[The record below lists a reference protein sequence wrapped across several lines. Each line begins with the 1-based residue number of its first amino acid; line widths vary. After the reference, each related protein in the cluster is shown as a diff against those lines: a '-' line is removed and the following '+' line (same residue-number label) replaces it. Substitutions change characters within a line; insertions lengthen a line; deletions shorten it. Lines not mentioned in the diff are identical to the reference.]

1 MRGIAYARCSTDDA
15 KQDVNFQLTALRR
28 YCAAYGWQHDEEF
41 EYASGFKGDQPRL
54 AAVIEKIR
62 LKQYDFIAVYSMD
75 RFSRESPHK
84 TNEILSRIVHQYK
97 CRFISLIDGI
107 DSEDAVKWDVVRH
120 LFVYFANMYSRNLS
134 EKVKAG
140 IENKKE
146 KGEYS
151 GGRPRKD
158 IDPVRLAEI
167 RRQSLSVRKATE
179 SYNNGLSRKDRISK
193 SRMAQVLTEQAGR
206 AE

>member
-1 MRGIAYARCSTDDA
+1 MRGIIYARCSTDDT
-15 KQDVNFQLTALRR
+15 KQDVNMQLTALRR
-28 YCAAYGWQHDEEF
+28 YCDAFGWQYDEEY
-41 EYASGFKGDQPRL
+41 EYASGYKGDQPRL

-62 LKQYDFIAVYSMD
+62 QKQYDFLVVYSVD

-84 TNEILSRIVHQYK
+84 TNEILNRIVHQYK
-97 CRFISLIDGI
+97 CRFISLVDNI
-107 DSEDAVKWDVVRH
+107 DSADEIKWDIVRH
-120 LFVYFANMYSRNLS
+120 LFVYFANMFSRVLS

-167 RRQSLSVRKATE
+167 RRQGLSVRKATE

-206 AE
+206 VE